1 MSTEKNAKAYLAL
14 MSIYFVWGT
23 TYLAIRIG
31 VEDLPP
37 VLFTGLRWF
46 AAGPI
51 LFLILL
57 LQKYKLPDKKDL
69 IHLGISGLFMLGGG
83 NGFVVFAEQWIPS
96 GLTALLI
103 TTVPFW
109 IVGLDA
115 LLPHGKKM
123 NLKIV
128 TGLVLGLCG
137 VILIFGEDF
146 KLLLNPNYL
155 GGVLGLMAAVFLWSA
170 GTLYSKYKKVSVQ
183 PLMGA
188 SIQMIIAGSVIT
200 IFGLVLGETGE
211 FHFTQSS
218 LYAYLYLV
226 FVGSIL
232 GYGSYI
238 YAIAH
243 LPVSLVA
250 TYAYVNPIIA
260 LFLGWLIL
268 GEKISI
274 WIMVAAVVI
283 LIGVMIVKKGSDKP
297 ADIVKA
303 EPAE

>member
-226 FVGSIL
+226 FVGSII